1 MKCQV
6 FCDVLLLFAC
16 AVVISADKTIKNSL
30 EEQILTL
37 FKKWRKG
44 RLHTELF
51 QLPSLK
57 SINIEKIQESYYE
70 ETGIKIIFSIGE
82 MKLTGLD
89 NFSVDALDIKRTQ
102 NALNIS
108 ATIRVPTLTLNS
120 DTYTL
125 VGRAYYVYS
134 LKGKGAMRII
144 SRNNVVSINIVFNN
158 VDDIH
163 TSVSDFSL
171 KYSISVVE
179 GNLENS
185 SWPINSVLNN
195 EGVNILKSYREYI
208 NEMVRKYVVVN
219 ANEYFSRVTFKD
231 FLNTITD
238 IGVNSY
244 VVE

>member
-1 MKCQV
+1 ME
-6 FCDVLLLFAC
+6 
-16 AVVISADKTIKNSL
+16 NPL

-44 RLHTELF
+44 RLRAGLF

-70 ETGIKIIFSIGE
+70 ETGIKILFSIGE

-89 NFSVDALDIKRTQ
+89 NFTVDALDIIRTQ
-102 NALNIS
+102 NVLNIS
-108 ATIRVPTLTLNS
+108 ATIRVPTLTLHS

-171 KYSISVVE
+171 NYSISMVD

-185 SWPINSVLNN
+185 SWPINNVLNN
-195 EGVNILKSYREYI
+195 EGVNILKSYHEYI
-208 NEMVRKYVVVN
+208 NEKAREYVVPN
-219 ANEYFSRVTFKD
+219 ANEYLSRVTFKD
-231 FLNTITD
+231 FLNTIAD

-244 VVE
+244 VIE